1 MGLFSS
7 RKRKQ
12 AENAEN
18 GGSMSFFDHLEALRW
33 HLMRMVLAIVVIAIV
48 LFIYRQE
55 IIGMV
60 FMSPFKGDFPTHQ
73 LLCQYF
79 SDEFCFV
86 EVPVMIQAVS
96 PYEQF
101 MKALTYA
108 FFGGIIIA
116 FPYLIWEI
124 WRFIKPGLRPREVR
138 AVRWNTVVISLLFF
152 TGVTFGY
159 FVILPFSIKFF
170 SVFTLFDGIRNDWRI
185 GEVISFVMMLLFGCG
200 FLFQLPVITY
210 YLTKMGMLSVR
221 WLKKYR
227 KHAVVVVL
235 IIAALITP
243 PDPFS
248 QILIGLP
255 LMLLYEVG
263 ILIARRVERRQRI
276 REQQELKT
284 STT

>member
-1 MGLFSS
+1 
-7 RKRKQ
+7 
-12 AENAEN
+12 
-18 GGSMSFFDHLEALRW
+18 MSFFDHLEELRW
-33 HLMRMVLAIVVIAIV
+33 HLMRMAIAVVTIGIV

-55 IIGMV
+55 IIGLV
-60 FMSPFKGDFPTHQ
+60 FMSPFKGNFPTHQ

-108 FFGGIIIA
+108 FFGGIILS
-116 FPYLIWEI
+116 FPYIIWEI
-124 WRFIKPGLRPREVR
+124 WSFIKPGLTDKEVQ
-138 AVRWNTVVISLLFF
+138 AVRWNVVVTSLLFF
-152 TGVTFGY
+152 VGIAFGY

-170 SVFTLFDGIRNDWRI
+170 SVFTLFEGIKNDWRI
-185 GEVISFVMMLLFGCG
+185 GEVISFIMFLLFGCG

-210 YLTKMGMLSVR
+210 YLTKMGLLSSQF
-221 WLKKYR
+221 LKKYR
-227 KHAVVVVL
+227 KHSVVIVL
-235 IIAALITP
+235 IVAAFITP

-248 QILIGLP
+248 QILIGVP
-255 LMLLYEVG
+255 LFGLYEFG
-263 ILIARRVERRQRI
+263 IVIAKRVERRKARTSA
-276 REQQELKT
+276 EY